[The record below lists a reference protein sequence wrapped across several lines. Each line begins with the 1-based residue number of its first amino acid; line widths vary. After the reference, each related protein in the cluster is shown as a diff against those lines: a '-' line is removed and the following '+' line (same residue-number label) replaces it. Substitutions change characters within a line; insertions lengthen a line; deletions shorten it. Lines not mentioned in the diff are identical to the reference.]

1 MRITANMVTMTR
13 IVLMPI
19 PGYLLYGGADS
30 LLAALALI
38 IVLGLTDWLD
48 GIMARREGP
57 STFGGLL
64 DPMADKIF
72 IAVVY
77 LPLTER
83 GVIPLTAAV
92 CIFVREFVVTSLRT
106 SLALRDAPMRT
117 SKLAKYKTGIQMTA
131 VGYVILFTAAPDAW
145 YTWAII
151 IGVLGIPLGLMIARL
166 ARGEK
171 QGPRSSTLLALM
183 GMAVVSRWRLGVDL
197 SILLYVL
204 VVTGITLVSGFSYL
218 ADAWSALKGKR
229 GSGKELCRFALDGVL
244 VPGAFVLL
252 LGLYKGFGMSALVIL
267 VVTLE
272 LAVGGLT
279 NLLAS
284 KHVVPRFRWMAA
296 KSTAQLALAFAALA
310 AWHFGGPSLARFGE
324 ACIAASFAL
333 TAAYVVYA
341 FYRHRRSYLGS
352 F

>member
-19 PGYLLYGGADS
+19 PGYLLYGGANS

-38 IVLGLTDWLD
+38 IVLGLTDLLD

-83 GVIPLTAAV
+83 GVIPLAAAV

-106 SLALRDAPMRT
+106 SLFLRDAPMRT

-131 VGYVILFTAAPDAW
+131 IGYVILYMAAPDAW

-151 IGVLGIPLGLMIARL
+151 IGAMGVPLGLMVARL
-166 ARGEK
+166 VRGEK
-171 QGPRSSTLLALM
+171 QGPRSTTLFLLM
-183 GMAVVSRWRLGVDL
+183 GVAVMSRWLLGVEL
-197 SILLYVL
+197 SILSYVI
-204 VVTGITLVSGFSYL
+204 VITGITLVSGFSYMV
-218 ADAWSALKGKR
+218 DGWSALKGRR

-244 VPGAFVLL
+244 VPAAFVVL
-252 LGLYKGFGMSALVIL
+252 LGLYKGFGMSTLVIL

-284 KHVVPRFRWMAA
+284 RHVVPRFRWIAA
-296 KSTAQLALAFAALA
+296 KSSAQLALALAAFAAWQL
-310 AWHFGGPSLARFGE
+310 GGPSRECWGE

-333 TAAYVVYA
+333 TAAYVIYA
-341 FYRHRRSYLGS
+341 FGRHRRSYLGS